1 MQNSSPTDGS
11 RSDLDPDLAET
22 VAYCAIERLQR
33 RYGDAV
39 TRQAWDEVAACFD
52 PEATVTVDLIDR
64 DPLRFDGGNSI
75 ASFIAASVE
84 RFSFF
89 EFSLFNSVVF
99 DIDAAH
105 RTASGRVYIMEIRQL
120 AETGRWSHAYGLYRD
135 EYRHTDGQWRHSSRH
150 YSSLARRFDD
160 GTSEV
165 FAIPR
170 Q

>member
-64 DPLRFDGGNSI
+64 SPLRRRHQRGVRNSPAVTI
-75 ASFIAASVE
+75 PAVADQEPI
-84 RFSFF
+84 R
-89 EFSLFNSVVF
+89 N
-99 DIDAAH
+99 
-105 RTASGRVYIMEIRQL
+105 RSGTDQEPIFPPPILRITTV
-120 AETGRWSHAYGLYRD
+120 AGRGRPSG
-135 EYRHTDGQWRHSSRH
+135 S
-150 YSSLARRFDD
+150 
-160 GTSEV
+160 
-165 FAIPR
+165 
-170 Q
+170 